1 MPLPA
6 GTLLNNR
13 YRIVSILGQGGMG
26 AVYRANDEHV
36 GIPVAVKENLFL
48 TEEYTRQFQREA
60 RILASM
66 RHPGLPHVTDY
77 FIIEGQGQYLVMDYI
92 EGEDLRQRMER
103 TGPLQE
109 KEALLIGIS
118 VLDALHHLHTRQP
131 AVIHRD
137 IKPGNIKV
145 TPEGTAVLVD
155 FGLAKILQ
163 PGQAT
168 LTGARAMTPG
178 YSPPEQYGTS
188 RTDARS
194 DIYSLGATL
203 YATLTG
209 TIPEDGL
216 NRMAG
221 KTELTDIRELRP
233 KINKRLAEIIERAM
247 EVEPEDRFQSADE
260 FRQALIECGEMAVF
274 FRERPTLAP
283 PPSEP
288 PTDGGGDQPISESR
302 NPGLRRV
309 SRPSGRV
316 RRARRQAL
324 LRAAFIFLLVL
335 TGAVVTL
342 AIAFQPEFP
351 GAVLAYFAGSHTP
364 TLAAATLP
372 ADTPAP
378 QLSDTPILPT
388 DNPISQV
395 TAEPEPSRTWT
406 PAPTLEPQ
414 ETLPPSPS
422 PTPIGGTGQIAFA
435 SERTGVMQIWIVDVA
450 TKQLRQVTNMRDGA
464 CQPSWSPDGMRLAFI
479 SPCTAKKELFQGTG
493 IFIINSD
500 GTGQTPLPSSP
511 EGDFD
516 PAWSPDGKQL
526 AFTSLRTGTPSI
538 FTMDLSTQA
547 VTELSQSTSSDFQP
561 SWSPTSR
568 QLAFVRK
575 NVYNQI
581 WIMSEDG
588 SLQSQFSVSGPVNNF
603 APSWSI
609 DGNVV
614 FFSQAARDGGIPTLV
629 GMRYEDRKTPR
640 EFRIP
645 AGSTNDIGPVAGAV
659 MSPDGFWIAFEGWP
673 NGKNH
678 DIYIMTANG
687 ANITRLTTDP
697 GMEFGPV
704 WWPGSKTPDQ

>member
-26 AVYRANDEHV
+26 AVYRANDENV

-48 TEEYTRQFQREA
+48 TDEYTRQFQREA

-103 TGPLQE
+103 TGPLAE
-109 KEALLIGIS
+109 REAILIGIS
-118 VLDALHHLHTRQP
+118 VLDALEHLHTRQP
-131 AVIHRD
+131 AIIHRD

-145 TPEGTAVLVD
+145 TPEGMAVLVD
-155 FGLAKILQ
+155 FGLAKVLQ

-168 LTGARAMTPG
+168 QTGARAMTPG

-221 KTELTDIRELRP
+221 KSELTDIRELRP
-233 KINKRLAEIIERAM
+233 KINRRLAEIIEHAM
-247 EVEPEDRFQSADE
+247 EVEPDDRFQSADE
-260 FRQALIECGEMAVF
+260 YRQVLIECGEMAAY
-274 FRERPTLAP
+274 FRERPTLTP
-283 PPSEP
+283 PPAEP
-288 PTDGGGDQPISESR
+288 PSGGNGDHSSFEDRSGNLKRI
-302 NPGLRRV
+302 

-316 RRARRQAL
+316 RRARRQAA
-324 LRAAFIFLLVL
+324 LRFIITLLLVL
-335 TGAVVTL
+335 TVVVIALAV
-342 AIAFQPEFP
+342 AFQPNLP
-351 GAVLAYFAGSHTP
+351 GSVLAYFSSSPTQGASQAAPPTDSP
-364 TLAAATLP
+364 TLAPSATQTMAQEPLP
-372 ADTPAP
+372 SDGTP
-378 QLSDTPILPT
+378 TIT
-388 DNPISQV
+388 V
-395 TAEPEPSRTWT
+395 TETRT

-414 ETLPPSPS
+414 ETIPPSPS
-422 PTPIGGTGQIAFA
+422 PTPIGGTGEIAFA
-435 SERTGVMQIWIVDVA
+435 SERTGVMQIWVVDVA
-450 TKQLRQVTNMRDGA
+450 TKQLRQITNKRDGA
-464 CQPSWSPDGMRLAFI
+464 CQPSWSPDGLRMAFI
-479 SPCTAKKELFQGTG
+479 SPCQAKKEQYQGTG
-493 IFIINSD
+493 IYLINVD
-500 GTGQTPLPSSP
+500 GSGETPLPSSP

-516 PAWSPDGKQL
+516 PAWSPDGKHI
-526 AFTSLRTGTPSI
+526 AFTSLRNGKAAI
-538 FTMDLSTQA
+538 YIMDLDTQA
-547 VTELSQSTSSDFQP
+547 VNELSLSQYPDFQP

-568 QLAFVRK
+568 QLTFVRK
-575 NVYNQI
+575 LVFNQI

-588 SLQSQFSVSGPVNNF
+588 SLQSQFSVSGNANNF
-603 APSWSI
+603 SPSWSR
-609 DGNVV
+609 DGNVI
-614 FFSQAARDGGIPTLV
+614 FFSQSANDTSIPSLV

-645 AGSTNDIGPVAGAV
+645 AGTTNDIGPVVGAV
-659 MSPDGFWIAFEGWP
+659 MSPDGFWMVYEGWP

-687 ANITRLTTDP
+687 ASITRLTTDP
-697 GMEFGPV
+697 GLDFGPV
-704 WWPGSKTPDQ
+704 WRPDSNQP

>member
-66 RHPGLPHVTDY
+66 RHAGLPHVTDY

-103 TGPLQE
+103 TGPLPE
-109 KEALLIGIS
+109 REAILIGIS
-118 VLDALHHLHTRQP
+118 VLDALNHLHTRQP
-131 AVIHRD
+131 VIIHRD

-145 TPEGTAVLVD
+145 TPEGHAVLVD

-188 RTDARS
+188 RTDVRS
-194 DIYSLGATL
+194 DVYSLGATL
-203 YATLTG
+203 YASLSG

-221 KTELTDIRELRP
+221 KSDLTDIRELRP
-233 KINKRLAEIIERAM
+233 KINRRLAEIIEHAM
-247 EVEPEDRFQSADE
+247 EVEPEDRFQTADE
-260 FRQALIECGEMAVF
+260 FRQALIECGEMAAY

-283 PPSEP
+283 PPVEP
-288 PTDGGGDQPISESR
+288 PPGGKGDH
-302 NPGLRRV
+302 PGLDDNSNNLKRI
-309 SRPSGRV
+309 SRPSGRI
-316 RRARRQAL
+316 RRARRQAA
-324 LRAAFIFLLVL
+324 LRILFTSLIIL
-335 TGAVVTL
+335 TIIVIGL
-342 AIAFQPEFP
+342 AILFQYQLP
-351 GAVLAYFAGSHTP
+351 GAVLAYFSGSPTAAPTDSNLVTATLTPDLSLIATATEAALQLENTP
-364 TLAAATLP
+364 TIDDPTL
-372 ADTPAP
+372 DTPAP
-378 QLSDTPILPT
+378 S
-388 DNPISQV
+388 
-395 TAEPEPSRTWT
+395 
-406 PAPTLEPQ
+406 LEPQ
-414 ETLPPSPS
+414 ETIPPSPS
-422 PTPIGGTGQIAFA
+422 PTPIGGTGEIAFA
-435 SERTGVMQIWIVDVA
+435 SERTGVMQIWIVNVA

-464 CQPSWSPDGMRLAFI
+464 CQPNWSPDGLRLAFI
-479 SPCTAKKELFQGTG
+479 SPCQAKKELHQGTG
-493 IFIINSD
+493 IHIVNAD
-500 GTGQTPLPSSP
+500 GTEETPLPSSP

-516 PAWSPDGKQL
+516 PAWSPDGKHI
-526 AFTSLRTGTPSI
+526 AFTSLRTGKPAI
-538 FTMDLSTQA
+538 FIINLDNLA
-547 VTELSQSTSSDFQP
+547 ITELSSSEYSDFQP

-568 QLAFVRK
+568 QITFVRK
-575 NVYNQI
+575 VVYNQI

-588 SLQSQFSVSGPVNNF
+588 SLQSQFSVSGSVNNF
-603 APSWSI
+603 SPSWSL
-609 DGNVV
+609 DGNMI
-614 FFSQAARDGGIPTLV
+614 FFSQSTSDSGIPFLV

-645 AGSTNDIGPVAGAV
+645 AGTTNDIGPVVGAV
-659 MSPDGFWIAFEGWP
+659 MSPDGFWLAYESWP

-687 ANITRLTTDP
+687 ASITRLTTDP
-697 GMEFGPV
+697 GLDFGPT
-704 WWPGSKTPDQ
+704 WRPPAQ

>member
-1 MPLPA
+1 
-6 GTLLNNR
+6 
-13 YRIVSILGQGGMG
+13 MG

-48 TEEYTRQFQREA
+48 TDEYTRQFQREA

-103 TGPLQE
+103 TGPLPE
-109 KEALLIGIS
+109 REAILIGIS
-118 VLDALHHLHTRQP
+118 VLDALAHLHSRQP
-131 AVIHRD
+131 AIIHRD

-145 TPEGTAVLVD
+145 TPEGQAVLVD
-155 FGLAKILQ
+155 FGLAKILT

-221 KTELTDIRELRP
+221 KSELTDIRDLRP
-233 KINKRLAEIIERAM
+233 KVNRRLAELVERAM
-247 EVEPEDRFQSADE
+247 EIEPEDRFQNAEE
-260 FRQALIECGEMAVF
+260 FREALIECGEMAVYY
-274 FRERPTLAP
+274 RERPTLAP
-283 PPSEP
+283 PPDEP
-288 PTDGGGDQPISESR
+288 PSGENGSPQTPESINGFRR
-302 NPGLRRV
+302 N
-309 SRPSGRV
+309 SRPSGKT
-316 RRARRQAL
+316 RRARRQAV
-324 LRAAFIFLLVL
+324 LRAIFIFLLVL
-335 TGAVVTL
+335 TGAVVAL
-342 AIAFQPEFP
+342 AAVFQPDLP
-351 GAVLAYFAGSHTP
+351 ATVLAYFASSP
-364 TLAAATLP
+364 TLAAAERLATNTPDLSATL
-372 ADTPAP
+372 TN
-378 QLSDTPILPT
+378 T
-388 DNPISQV
+388 
-395 TAEPEPSRTWT
+395 PEPMPPGVT
-406 PAPTLEPQ
+406 PTISLTSTGTSAPTLEPE
-414 ETLPPSPS
+414 ETIAPSPS
-422 PTPIGGTGQIAFA
+422 PTPIGGTGEIAFA

-464 CQPSWSPDGMRLAFI
+464 CQPSWSPDGMRLAFV
-479 SPCTAKKELFQGTG
+479 SPCQAKKELYQGTSLY
-493 IFIINSD
+493 IINAD
-500 GTGQTPLPSSP
+500 GSELTPLPSSP
-511 EGDFD
+511 EGDFY
-516 PAWSPDGKQL
+516 PAWSPDGKNL
-526 AFTSLRTGTPSI
+526 AFTSLRIGRPAI
-538 FTMDLSTQA
+538 FLMDLTTQT
-547 VTELSQSTSSDFQP
+547 VTELSLSQYPDFQP

-575 NVYNQI
+575 IVFNQI

-588 SLQSQFSVSGPVNNF
+588 SLQSQFSVSGSINNF
-603 APSWSI
+603 VPSWSI
-609 DGNVV
+609 DGNVIY
-614 FFSQAARDGGIPTLV
+614 FSQSTNDAGIPALV

-645 AGSTNDIGPVAGAV
+645 AGTTNDIGPVVGAV
-659 MSPDGFWIAFEGWP
+659 MSPDGFWLAYEGWP

-678 DIYIMTANG
+678 DIFIMTANG

-697 GMEFGPV
+697 GMEFGPT
-704 WWPGSKTPDQ
+704 WRPGFLAP